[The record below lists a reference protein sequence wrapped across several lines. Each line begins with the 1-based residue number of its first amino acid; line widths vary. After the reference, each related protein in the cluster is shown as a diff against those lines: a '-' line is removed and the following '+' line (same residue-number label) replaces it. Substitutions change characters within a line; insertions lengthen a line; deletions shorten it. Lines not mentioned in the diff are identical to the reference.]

1 MTPPILARTPHTHKI
16 LEKKEVRQ
24 QKLAEATKR
33 MAPAHEGL
41 AHGLRV
47 LVIYSREGV
56 RTGKK
61 AVEFAE
67 RIAKL
72 QDIEMRLVE
81 KEVEPSKSGGHWL
94 VEDIKKMQPQLIFL
108 EKRAQKEGEIDLRE
122 LAASVPDA
130 KIVELESPD
139 YQLIEKEINHK
150 MHTSPKGL

>member
-1 MTPPILARTPHTHKI
+1 MAPPILARTPHTHKI
-16 LEKKEVRQ
+16 LEKKELRQ
-24 QKLAEATKR
+24 QRLAEIAER

-61 AVEFAE
+61 SVEFAQ
-67 RIAKL
+67 RIAESRS
-72 QDIEMRLVE
+72 IEANISE

-94 VEDIKKMQPQLIFL
+94 VEDIKKMQPQLILL
-108 EKRAQKEGEIDLRE
+108 EKRAQREGEIDLKE

-130 KIVELESPD
+130 KIVELDSPD
-139 YQLIEKEINHK
+139 YQLIEKEMGLK
-150 MHTSPKGL
+150 MHASHKGL